1 MVVEQLIPSPV
12 VANVEQ
18 AGGRAAQT
26 LALAPEGLGGVLFE
40 PAPQFGA
47 KFFLFRR
54 VGEIHR
60 MLRLIVRAEYSAIG
74 VARLMADLPVYL
86 DIRLWYISNDEE
98 A

>member
-18 AGGRAAQT
+18 AGGRAAEI
-26 LALAPEGLGGVLFE
+26 LARTPEGFGGVLFE

-54 VGEIHR
+54 VAEIHR
-60 MLRLIVRAEYSAIG
+60 MLRLVGPRAASSIVE
-74 VARLMADLPVYL
+74 LLC
-86 DIRLWYISNDEE
+86 YIPDD
-98 A
+98 AKA